1 MPQDNRIKGRFWDEE
16 LETMPREQIKEI
28 QFARLEKQLQYNY
41 DHSIFYRRKF
51 EAAGLQPVDIKSW
64 DDFKK
69 IPYMDKDEH
78 RTAQEESLER
88 FGHPYGMLA
97 CAPRDKIV
105 RLSATS
111 GTTGTPT
118 LYMLTK
124 NDIKV
129 LNNLHARK
137 YWRIGLRP
145 GDTVIVAFALSMF
158 AGGIPCV
165 DALWDY
171 GLCVA
176 PVGAE
181 ARTRRLLEF
190 VELTKPNVL
199 FCTPSMVDHLGEEC
213 ETILG
218 KPASTLGIRHLLCG
232 GEPGA
237 GMPEFKSRVEEMYN
251 ARMYDMLGSVQTLHA
266 ISCGTETYHGM
277 HFLSEDYCILELI
290 DPETGQ
296 ELELNDGATGEY
308 VFTYLDWEGTPFLR
322 YRMGDIMQVFTAPC
336 ECGWPGIRLKLVGR
350 TDDMLIVKGI
360 NIYPSAIKNILEKF
374 TPRLTGAFRI
384 VLDQPGHQ
392 VTPPLRLKVEHGPGL
407 EQSRLAE
414 LKLEIEQYMSET
426 ARVRPEITFVPPYSL
441 ARSEHK
447 TRYIEIEEK

>member
-1 MPQDNRIKGRFWDEE
+1 MIKNNHGDRQFWDET
-16 LETMPREQIKEI
+16 LETMPREQIREI
-28 QFARLEKQLQYNY
+28 QFTKLKKQVKYNY
-41 DHSIFYRRKF
+41 DNSIFYQRKF
-51 EAAGLQPVDIKSW
+51 DAAGLKPGDIKTW

-69 IPYMDKDEH
+69 IPYMDKNEH
-78 RTAQEESLER
+78 RAAQDESLER

-158 AGGIPCV
+158 AGGVPCV

-171 GLCVA
+171 GMCVA

-190 VELTKPNVL
+190 AALTKPTVL
-199 FCTPSMVDHLGEEC
+199 FCTPSMVEHLGEQC
-213 ETILG
+213 EVILG
-218 KPASTLGIRHLLCG
+218 KPASTLGIKYLLCG

-237 GMPEFKSRVEEMYN
+237 GMPEFKQRVEKMFG
-251 ARMYDMLGSVQTLHA
+251 AQMYDMLGSVQTLHA
-266 ISCGTETYHGM
+266 ISCGNSTYRGM
-277 HFLSEDYCILELI
+277 HFLSEDYCILELL

-296 ELELNDGATGEY
+296 VLEFTDGVTGEY

-322 YRMGDIMQVFTAPC
+322 YRMGDIMQVHTGQC
-336 ECGWPGIRLKLVGR
+336 ECGWPGMRLKLIGR

-360 NIYPSAIKNILEKF
+360 NIYPSAIKNILESF
-374 TPRLTGAFRI
+374 SPRVTGAFRI
-384 VLDQPGHQ
+384 ILDRPGHQ
-392 VTPPLRLKVEHGPGL
+392 VNPPLRLKVEHAPGL
-407 EQSRLAE
+407 EKQQITD
-414 LKLEIEQYMSET
+414 LKNEIEQYMSET
-426 ARVRPEITFVPPYSL
+426 ARVRPEITFIPPFTL
-441 ARSEHK
+441 ERSEHK
-447 TRYIEIEEK
+447 TRYIEVE

>member
-1 MPQDNRIKGRFWDEE
+1 MMSENCRHDCQFWDEE
-16 LETMPREQIKEI
+16 LETMPREQIREI
-28 QFARLEKQLQYNY
+28 QLAKLKKQVKYNY
-41 DHSIFYRRKF
+41 DNSIFYRRKF
-51 EAAGLQPVDIKSW
+51 DAAGLEPGDIKTW

-69 IPYMDKDEH
+69 IPFMDKNEH
-78 RTAQEESLER
+78 RATQDESLER

-97 CAPRDKIV
+97 CAPREKIV

-158 AGGIPCV
+158 AGGVPSV

-171 GLCVA
+171 GMCVA

-190 VELTKPNVL
+190 TALTKPTVL
-199 FCTPSMVDHLGEEC
+199 FCTPSMVEHLGEQC
-213 ETILG
+213 EKILG
-218 KPASTLGIRHLLCG
+218 KPAATLGIKYLLCG

-237 GMPEFKSRVEEMYN
+237 GMPEFKKRVEDMFG

-266 ISCGTETYHGM
+266 ISCGGETYRGM
-277 HFLSEDYCILELI
+277 HFLSEDFCILELL
-290 DPETGQ
+290 DPQTGQ
-296 ELELNDGATGEY
+296 DLEFTDGVTGEY
-308 VFTYLDWEGTPFLR
+308 VFTYLDWEGTPFMR
-322 YRMGDIMQVFTAPC
+322 YRMGDIMQINTGAC
-336 ECGWPGIRLKLVGR
+336 ECGWPEMRLKLIGR

-374 TPRLTGAFRI
+374 APRVTGAFRI
-384 VLDQPGHQ
+384 VLDRPGHQ
-392 VTPPLRLKVEHGPGL
+392 VTPPLQLKVEHAPGL
-407 EQSRLAE
+407 ESQQITE
-414 LKLEIEQYMSET
+414 LKKEIEQYMNET
-426 ARVRPEITFVPPYSL
+426 ARVRPEITFIPPFTL
-441 ARSEHK
+441 ERSEHK
-447 TRYIEIEEK
+447 TRYIEIK